1 MKNFQNGHKH
11 LKNKGRKL
19 PFLKQNNMSKSKQQF
34 DHNLKKIKRQS
45 KSDFNEQLII
55 ASRLDRVWDSY
66 MNQTFGKTNIY

>member
-1 MKNFQNGHKH
+1 
-11 LKNKGRKL
+11 
-19 PFLKQNNMSKSKQQF
+19 MSKSKQQF

-66 MNQTFGKTNIY
+66 MNSTFGKTNIY